1 MLLGGVINCRKMSDE
16 IWGGEGGA
24 ELKLLLGGI
33 FLYVLVINMGFI
45 RLALGLT
52 YYQQVA
58 K

>member
-1 MLLGGVINCRKMSDE
+1 MSDE